1 MNAAQTLFDALN
13 TDYLAV
19 HKTKE
24 DLFWDTYMAV
34 SDDHAGF
41 ARAEEAYK
49 NFISDPKRL
58 AQVREALADLNDLPQ
73 SAETNALQQ
82 GLQGWLALF
91 ECNIVDSDE
100 ARALM
105 GELIAQESALFGK
118 RSKLVMHHTNEAGM
132 REEATLS
139 MLSTNLGTNPNEA
152 ARQSSLDALLGL
164 EQWVLDNGFLDIV
177 KTRNAFARAQGFD
190 NYFEYKVRKNEQMS
204 GDDLFKILDDFEA
217 RTAQAN
223 QRGLDGL
230 VAAHG
235 ADATLGRNV
244 RFYMSGD
251 ITRQCDPYLPFAK
264 GLQRWVDSF
273 RRLGITYRGS
283 TMQLDLLERKGKYQ
297 NGFCHAPIPCYFDKN
312 GQWVPSQINFTA
324 EAKPDQVGSGAR
336 AINTLFHEGGHA
348 AHMSNVTQNS
358 PCFAQEFGPTSM
370 AYAETQS
377 MFCDS
382 LLDDA
387 DWLKRYAT
395 DAQGQPMPDALIRKR
410 IESRQPFSAHAERGI
425 LVVPYF
431 ERALYCMTDAERTP
445 AAVLQLARDCEQRIL
460 GMSPAPR
467 PLLAI
472 PHLLN
477 QESAASYHGYL
488 LANMAVYQTR
498 AYFERTYGYLT
509 DNPAIGPALAE
520 HYWARG
526 NGRTHDQ
533 TLVSLTGES
542 FNPRYLA
549 DECNQTP
556 AQAWATA
563 QASMDAAAKRP
574 VAADTTQSLDAT
586 IRIVHGA
593 QVLADNSESDDAM
606 CRDFEAW
613 VGANFASPGESAT
626 AVVG

>member
-1 MNAAQTLFDALN
+1 MHAAQNLFDTLN
-13 TDYLAV
+13 ADYLAV

-41 ARAEEAYK
+41 ARAEETYK
-49 NFISDPKRL
+49 NFISDPNRL
-58 AQVREALADLNDLPQ
+58 AQVREALAGLQDVPE
-73 SAETNALQQ
+73 SAEKAALQK

-100 ARALM
+100 ARRLM
-105 GELIAQESALFGK
+105 SELIARESALFAK
-118 RSKLVMHHTNEAGM
+118 RSKLVLHHTNEAGV

-139 MLSTNLGTNPNEA
+139 MLSTNLGTNPIEA
-152 ARQSSLDALLGL
+152 ARQTSLDALLGL
-164 EQWVLDNGFLDIV
+164 EQWVLENGFLDIV
-177 KTRNAFARAQGFD
+177 KTRNAFARAQGFE

-204 GDDLFKILDDFEA
+204 GDDLFKILDDFDA
-217 RTAQAN
+217 RTAKAN

-230 VAAHG
+230 IAQHG
-235 ADATLGRNV
+235 ANV
-244 RFYMSGD
+244 TQGHNLRFFMSGD
-251 ITRQCDPYLPFAK
+251 VTRQCDPYLPFAK

-273 RRLGITYRGS
+273 RRLGITYRGA

-297 NGFCHAPIPCYFDKN
+297 NGFCHGPIPCYFDKN
-312 GQWVPSQINFTA
+312 GQWIPSQINFTA
-324 EAKPDQVGSGAR
+324 EAKPDQIGSGAR

-348 AHMSNVTQNS
+348 AHMANVTQNS
-358 PCFAQEFGPTSM
+358 PCFAQEFAPTSM

-395 DAQGQPMPDALIRKR
+395 NAHGEPMPDALIRTR
-410 IESRQPFSAHAERGI
+410 IESRQPFAAYNQRCA

-431 ERALYCMTDAERTP
+431 ERALYRLSDAERTP
-445 AAVLQLARDCEQRIL
+445 QAVLQLARDSEQRIL
-460 GMSPAPR
+460 GVSPAPR

-477 QESAASYHGYL
+477 QESAAAYHGYL

-509 DNPAIGPALAE
+509 DNPAIGPALAQ

-526 NGRTHDQ
+526 NGLTHDQ

-542 FNPRYLA
+542 FNASYLA
-549 DECNQTP
+549 NGCNQTP
-556 AQAWATA
+556 EQAWATA
-563 QASMDAAAKRP
+563 QASMAAAAKRP
-574 VAADTTQSLDAT
+574 AAAETTKSLDAV

-606 CRDFEAW
+606 CRNFEAW
-613 VGANFASPGESAT
+613 VGANFASPAEAL
-626 AVVG
+626 AA

>member
-1 MNAAQTLFDALN
+1 MTEAQTLFNTLN

-34 SDDHAGF
+34 SEDHAGY
-41 ARAEEAYK
+41 ARAEAAYK
-49 NFISDPKRL
+49 DFISSPERL
-58 AQVREALADLNDLPQ
+58 AQVRDALAGLKDAP
-73 SAETNALQQ
+73 ETTERTALQQ
-82 GLQGWLALF
+82 GLHGWLALF
-91 ECNIVDSDE
+91 ECNIVDSDV
-100 ARALM
+100 ARSLM
-105 GELIAQESALFGK
+105 GALIAQESALFGK
-118 RSKLVMHHTNEAGM
+118 RSKLVMHHTNEAGA

-139 MLSTNLGTNPNEA
+139 MLSTNLGTNPSEA
-152 ARQSSLDALLGL
+152 ARQSSLGALLGL

-177 KTRNAFARAQGFD
+177 NTRNAFARARGFD

-204 GDDLFKILDDFEA
+204 GDELFKILDDFEA
-217 RTAQAN
+217 RTAEAN

-230 VAAHG
+230 KAEHG
-235 ADATLGRNV
+235 ADATQGRNL

-251 ITRQCDPYLPFAK
+251 VTRQCDPYLPFAK

-273 RRLGITYRGS
+273 RRLGITYRS
-283 TMQLDLLERKGKYQ
+283 ATLQLDLLERKGKYQ
-297 NGFCHAPIPCYFDKN
+297 NGFCHGPIPCYFDKN
-312 GQWVPSQINFTA
+312 GQWMPRHINFTA
-324 EAKPDQVGSGAR
+324 EAKPDQIGSGAR

-348 AHMSNVTQNS
+348 AHMANVTQNS

-395 DAQGQPMPDALIRKR
+395 NAHGEQMPDALIRTR
-410 IESRQPFSAHAERGI
+410 IESRQPFAAYNQRCA

-431 ERALYCMTDAERTP
+431 ERALYRMADTERTP
-445 AAVLQLARDCEQRIL
+445 AAVLQLARDWEQRIL
-460 GMSPAPR
+460 GVSPAPR

-477 QESAASYHGYL
+477 QESAAAYHGYL

-520 HYWARG
+520 HYWACG
-526 NGRTHDQ
+526 NGLTHDQ

-556 AQAWATA
+556 TQAWATA
-563 QASMDAAAKRP
+563 KASMAAAAQRP
-574 VAADTTQSLDAT
+574 TAAGTTQSLDAV
-586 IRIVHGA
+586 IRIVHGT
-593 QVLADNSESDDAM
+593 QVLADNTESDDAM
-606 CRDFEAW
+606 CRDFETW
-613 VGANFASPGESAT
+613 VGTNFASPADAVAAVAT
-626 AVVG
+626 